1 MSTNSRVFEFTIS
14 PRTYPYA
21 QNRQSRVGMKIFCQ
35 FAAVKSPPPN
45 NGLIMPKPSMYIP
58 YIMSGGIVI

>member
-1 MSTNSRVFEFTIS
+1 MSTNSRVFVITTS

-35 FAAVKSPPPN
+35 FAAVNLPPN
-45 NGLIMPKPSMYIP
+45 NGLIMPKPSTYKP